1 MLKTVLLDFETPENM
16 ARYEVH
22 ISLEKHRKN
31 IFSRFSAVTCVGQSA
46 ALKSCELRFN
56 NIASLSC
63 PRSRKIVTLKS
74 FLFISSFPSGW
85 DLRRT
90 QRECISKPLKH
101 SIVERILV
109 FKR

>member
-1 MLKTVLLDFETPENM
+1 MVLKTVLLDFETPENM

-56 NIASLSC
+56 NICLSKLPSIPKNC
-63 PRSRKIVTLKS
+63 YPKK
-74 FLFISSFPSGW
+74 FFIHQFF
-85 DLRRT
+85 
-90 QRECISKPLKH
+90 SKRLGP
-101 SIVERILV
+101 
-109 FKR
+109 